1 MQRYDF
7 NGFPVVQ
14 EELFL
19 GFVGREK
26 LRLALGS
33 PYLTLTCLLMLTVP
47 IEQLLNDRSP
57 PELARECTFSRT
69 YAASEPNFVDLSSLM
84 EVSVLEL
91 RTEVPLELVVNM
103 IHKMV
108 RAYPSPLFP
117 WPLNETYD
125 SLQNLRQILFTQ
137 RGKLMGL
144 ITKSDIV
151 DLLTVHLPHRA
162 ALADFV
168 EGRRG

>member
-1 MQRYDF
+1 VQRYDF

-26 LRLALGS
+26 LRLTLGS
-33 PYLTLTCLLMLTVP
+33 SYLTLPFLLTLTVLV
-47 IEQLLNDRSP
+47 EQLLNGRSP
-57 PELARECTFSRT
+57 PDLARECTFSRT
-69 YAASEPNFVDLSSLM
+69 YAASEPDFVDLSSLM

-108 RAYPSPLFP
+108 CVSFP
-117 WPLNETYD
+117 PIVPRPLNETCD
-125 SLQNLRQILFTQ
+125 S
-137 RGKLMGL
+137 
-144 ITKSDIV
+144 S
-151 DLLTVHLPHRA
+151 
-162 ALADFV
+162 
-168 EGRRG
+168 

>member
-1 MQRYDF
+1 MQRYNF
-7 NGFPVVQ
+7 SGFPVLH
-14 EELFL
+14 EEMFL

-26 LRLALGS
+26 LRLALGL
-33 PYLTLTCLLMLTVP
+33 PCPTYLSLLILTMSV
-47 IEQLLNDRSP
+47 EQLLGERSP
-57 PELARECTFSRT
+57 AELAQECSFSST
-69 YAASEPNFVDLSSLM
+69 HAASEPGFIDLSSLM

-103 IHKMV
+103 IQKMV
-108 RAYPSPLFP
+108 CLFP
-117 WPLNETYD
+117 LVAQLNKAPN
-125 SLQNLRQILFTQ
+125 SLQNVQQILFTQ
-137 RGKLMGL
+137 QGKLMGL

-151 DLLTVHLPHRA
+151 DLLTAHLPHRA